1 MAPQAVVVALRGA
14 PVGKGRGRVGKL
26 RDGRPVVFTPQATR
40 SYEASLRLAGTEAME
55 GLAPFDGPVAVEVI
69 ATFPIAASWSAT
81 KRRQALAGGLMPTT
95 KPDSDNI
102 LKICADSLN
111 QIVWGDDR
119 QIVQATVVKRYGEQ
133 PGVVIR
139 AWSLA
144 PAAVEPL
151 LPAVA
156 A

>member
-1 MAPQAVVVALRGA
+1 MAPQVVLVSLRGA

-40 SYEASLRLAGTEAME
+40 SYETSLRVAGTEAME
-55 GLAPFDGPVAVEVI
+55 GLAPFDGPVAVEMVS
-69 ATFPIAASWSAT
+69 TFPVPASWSAT
-81 KRRQALAGGLMPTT
+81 KRRQALAGALRPTV
-95 KPDSDNI
+95 KPDADNL
-102 LKICADSLN
+102 LKVLDALN
-111 QIVWGDDR
+111 QIVWADDR

-144 PAAVEPL
+144 PAVAQPML
-151 LPAVA
+151 SGVA